1 MTPRYLLLLLND
13 AGVPCAWLSA
23 PSVNTLC
30 AWLPGRWREPL
41 VGELVQALQDIKP
54 IPDGTRRYYLG
65 RFEAREAFLLGE
77 TLAQEEIP

>member
-30 AWLPGRWREPL
+30 AWLPGRCIGNERLGQQL
-41 VGELVQALQDIKP
+41 VTALHDIALVP
-54 IPDGTRRYYLG
+54 TEGRYYLG
-65 RFEAREAFLLGE
+65 RFQEQEAFLL
-77 TLAQEEIP
+77 AEEGV